1 MLQLV
6 VCVLNWECLGHPRFA
21 PLGARAGAPTTVAQ
35 QRVLDHLESQLDH
48 LLSVPSFAAD
58 DLGRAADKLAS
69 LSQVIKELP
78 RDNLRD
84 VDLLDWAASLHS
96 SFFPYEHPKVSKPPA
111 ASAGPDHASCPRE
124 AVSAPQQPVRFIN
137 FRSGAA
143 LPVIASRIKWSSPP
157 SFDPTP
163 YLDPVLEHAF
173 ANPEFLRKPEGEWP
187 KLAPARIHCSRAELL
202 KLGELWDKMGSVR
215 ITPAHRVDWDEAVGI
230 FAVAKSAAR
239 DRLIINPCVANSR
252 SHSISRF
259 SKSLAPGCLLTMLS
273 LEPHLGFRIML
284 MTCQITTIPF
294 RFLRSER
301 FATAC
306 GVFSP
311 RRRSR
316 TSPPHKESISSGRR
330 SSALTPWQWET
341 HWRLKWANPRI
352 FKS

>member
-6 VCVLNWECLGHPRFA
+6 VCV
-21 PLGARAGAPTTVAQ
+21 GARVGAPTTVAQ

-69 LSQVIKELP
+69 LSQVIQELP
-78 RDNLRD
+78 PDNLRD

-96 SFFPYEHPKVSKPPA
+96 SFFPYEHPKASKPPA

-163 YLDPVLEHAF
+163 YLDPILEHAF
-173 ANPEFLRKPEGEWP
+173 ANPEFLRKLEGEWP

-202 KLGELWDKMGSVR
+202 KLVELWDKMGSVR

-273 LEPHLGFRIML
+273 LEPH
-284 MTCQITTIPF
+284 
-294 RFLRSER
+294 
-301 FATAC
+301 
-306 GVFSP
+306 
-311 RRRSR
+311 
-316 TSPPHKESISSGRR
+316 
-330 SSALTPWQWET
+330 
-341 HWRLKWANPRI
+341 
-352 FKS
+352 